1 MARRLPRRSRVD
13 TGDNLSILWME
24 HRWSSDGSKDNP
36 TRLNPPPSPA
46 IMPLFPT
53 RVPFYLVPCR
63 PCPCLR
69 ENILRQACTDY
80 ETSNEARYRRHP
92 TLSVTFRRAGAA
104 LDECRTGSWSA
115 RKARASS
122 NPEQPTHSCFSHVLP
137 RFVWRRRCFDVVV
150 LQIDERDN
158 RCEAKKLAKETL
170 KLRQLDSQS
179 VRNFFPIPFDF
190 FFFFPLSSWN
200 SNWKFRRSKPLKLG
214 SVDLENSIFD
224 EMVLLG
230 FFFFW
235 KFFWKENFWNIER
248 ISFLGKVFLEN
259 LKSWIEKWWI

>member
-1 MARRLPRRSRVD
+1 MVRRLPRRSRVD

-158 RCEAKKLAKETL
+158 RCEEIGEGNVEIAPIGFSKRTKLF
-170 KLRQLDSQS
+170 S
-179 VRNFFPIPFDF
+179 NPFWF
-190 FFFFPLSSWN
+190 FFFFLSPAGIRIESFEDRNLWN
-200 SNWKFRRSKPLKLG
+200 LEAWILKIRSL
-214 SVDLENSIFD
+214 
-224 EMVLLG
+224 MRW
-230 FFFFW
+230 FF
-235 KFFWKENFWNIER
+235 
-248 ISFLGKVFLEN
+248 
-259 LKSWIEKWWI
+259 

>member
-46 IMPLFPT
+46 IMPHVCHFISFHAGHVRAYAKTFFDKRARITKRPT
-53 RVPFYLVPCR
+53 KRVIAATPPFRWPFAVR
-63 PCPCLR
+63 G
-69 ENILRQACTDY
+69 
-80 ETSNEARYRRHP
+80 RR
-92 TLSVTFRRAGAA
+92 
-104 LDECRTGSWSA
+104 CRTGSWSA

-190 FFFFPLSSWN
+190 FFFFPLSTWN